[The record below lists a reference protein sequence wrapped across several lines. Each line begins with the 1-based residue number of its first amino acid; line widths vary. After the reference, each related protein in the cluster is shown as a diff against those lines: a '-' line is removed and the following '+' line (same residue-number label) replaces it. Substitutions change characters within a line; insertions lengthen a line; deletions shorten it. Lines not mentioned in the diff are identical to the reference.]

1 MLVSW
6 NPLVGG
12 RGLSGNK
19 SRPSPTL
26 LLGLDVGS
34 ANNPFLSASAIFFE
48 RPRRFSR
55 LPVLS
60 MVVALQN
67 KQDATLLLTAGREVK
82 GQVVNN
88 PDLPAT
94 SGFAWLGVAIDHP
107 PGTLA
112 GALVLHPHKP
122 AVQRQVVT
130 YRIL

>member
-1 MLVSW
+1 MYRKSVLVSW

-34 ANNPFLSASAIFFE
+34 ANNPFLNASAIFFE

-60 MVVALQN
+60 IVVALQS
-67 KQDATLLLTAGREVK
+67 KQRRRVTLDARY
-82 GQVVNN
+82 
-88 PDLPAT
+88 
-94 SGFAWLGVAIDHP
+94 S
-107 PGTLA
+107 
-112 GALVLHPHKP
+112 
-122 AVQRQVVT
+122 
-130 YRIL
+130 